1 MIPLQ
6 LRKLF
11 AKLLLLDQE
20 SISTSELTDSFG
32 WTGNEVMQL
41 QDNYA
46 WHDSMLMETKKRQ
59 SYHRPL
65 HRT

>member
-6 LRKLF
+6 LQKLF

-20 SISTSELTDSFG
+20 SVSTSELTDSFG
-32 WTGNEVMQL
+32 WSGNEVMQL
-41 QDNYA
+41 
-46 WHDSMLMETKKRQ
+46 HDLMENKLNMN

-65 HRT
+65 HWHVVDGYM